1 MKGHGINPMIRVLIV
16 DDHAIVRKGLMQ
28 ILAECAETAAVD
40 EADSGEEALE
50 KVHDNAYDL
59 VMLDISLPG
68 KNGLEVL
75 KEMKTLCP
83 ELPVLVLS
91 MHPEEQYAIQALRT
105 GASGYLTKACA
116 ADNLVGAIH
125 KVLQGGKYISN
136 SLAEKL
142 AYGLI
147 NEAAIPLH
155 GTLSNREYQVM
166 RMIATGKRPKEI
178 SLELSLNVRTVST
191 YRGRIMHK
199 MGMRNNAELAHY
211 AIMNNILD

>member
-75 KEMKTLCP
+75 KEMKSLCP

-105 GASGYLTKACA
+105 GASGYLTKASA
-116 ADNLVGAIH
+116 AESLVAAMQ

-155 GTLSNREYQVM
+155 EALSNREYQVM